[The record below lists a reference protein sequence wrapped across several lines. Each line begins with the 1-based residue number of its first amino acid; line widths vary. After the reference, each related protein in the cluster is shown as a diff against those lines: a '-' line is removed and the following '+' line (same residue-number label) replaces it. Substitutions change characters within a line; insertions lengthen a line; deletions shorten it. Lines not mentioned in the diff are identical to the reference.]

1 MKSPMRWRRKKKKE
15 CKKKS
20 GSTKVTGTTSET
32 AETSTTHTTTNARS
46 DTMQLKRLSSADD
59 SCCTRES
66 DDGNTASLS
75 YDSTINHHRALDAP
89 GWVSQT
95 SSNSWHE
102 NEKSACSSVIG
113 DKFCDFSSDTSQNNR
128 CSKSTASARSGADDI
143 FDVVSKCSSS
153 GTTSSMPSNFTLPLQ
168 EVRDAI
174 KYHERLGMA
183 LSKLAINPDLECKDS
198 CAYST
203 NSTPES
209 TLDSNG
215 MGGPNAIARRLGV
228 SVQNKRDGGV
238 SVSDAQNWTGFV
250 VDDASLASS
259 TRTNASKLEE
269 HLSYLE
275 EHMVQKAEAKPDE
288 PDIAPCLPGELSET
302 SRPNDHFFPDYEEL
316 ISPTNSACGSGVDG
330 VSGGSKRR
338 FSAASFGQ
346 LVTSFTPPSTP
357 LCSNISNSKLGS
369 CRLETKPD
377 ETESDDDTVHQN
389 DLDEILLCKDE
400 MIESMTRIQDET
412 ATIMLEANDNIQK
425 TIENEMEEQCTKLRT
440 TMTEITKCLETKSK
454 EMNKEN
460 LQTMRSRRSLS
471 SAPQTPLQD
480 KELLKT
486 IEFSLK
492 SIEKNMLKS
501 ISTQMES
508 DACQQRLMISEIV
521 EEKVSK
527 ALAGANLEVQ
537 LAVQEVKRE
546 KGRVA
551 QRALRDKTPPRLVP
565 TGSDKKATNSVRFSP
580 GFSPG
585 LPTSGAKKKDA
596 ATWIKHRNSVLG
608 KKSPG
613 NGKKTLEDSFAD
625 TEILLDSFVN
635 EMEDMIE
642 GMDKVAGRMQY
653 QESGW
658 EDEQEF

>member
-1 MKSPMRWRRKKKKE
+1 M
-15 CKKKS
+15 
-20 GSTKVTGTTSET
+20 
-32 AETSTTHTTTNARS
+32 H
-46 DTMQLKRLSSADD
+46 QLKRFPSADD
-59 SCCTRES
+59 SSCTRES
-66 DDGNTASLS
+66 DADDGNTASLS

-95 SSNSWHE
+95 NSNSWHE
-102 NEKSACSSVIG
+102 NERSACSSVVG
-113 DKFCDFSSDTSQNNR
+113 EKFCDFLSEDTSSQSNQSSR
-128 CSKSTASARSGADDI
+128 SKASPTSGAAMRTTTDDI

-153 GTTSSMPSNFTLPLQ
+153 GAMSSVPSNFTLPLQ

-183 LSKLAINPDLECKDS
+183 LSKLATNPDLECKDLAL

-203 NSTPES
+203 NSTAES

-215 MGGPNAIARRLGV
+215 IGWPNAVAKRLGV
-228 SVQNKRDGGV
+228 QQVPQHKRDGDV
-238 SVSDAQNWTGFV
+238 SNAQNWTGFV
-250 VDDASLASS
+250 VDYTSLSLASS

-275 EHMVQKAEAKPDE
+275 EHMAQKVE
-288 PDIAPCLPGELSET
+288 PRYHESESNVAPCPPSELSEI
-302 SRPNDHFFPDYEEL
+302 SRTNDHFFPVCEEL
-316 ISPTNSACGSGVDG
+316 VSPSDSACGSGEGG
-330 VSGGSKRR
+330 VSEGSKRR
-338 FSAASFGQ
+338 FSTASFGQ
-346 LVTSFTPPSTP
+346 HVTSFTPPSTP
-357 LCSNISNSKLGS
+357 LCSNIPLSRLGG
-369 CRLETKPD
+369 CRSETKPD
-377 ETESDDDTVHQN
+377 ETVSDDDTVHQN
-389 DLDEILLCKDE
+389 DLDDILLCKDE
-400 MIESMTRIQDET
+400 MIENMTRIQDET

-440 TMTEITKCLETKSK
+440 TLTEITKCMETKSK

-460 LQTMRSRRSLS
+460 NHQPRNRNSLS
-471 SAPQTPLQD
+471 SAPLTPRQD
-480 KELLKT
+480 KEILKT

-508 DACQQRLMISEIV
+508 DAYQQRLMISEMV
-521 EEKVSK
+521 EDKVSK

-537 LAVQEVKRE
+537 LAVQEVKKE

-551 QRALRDKTPPRLVP
+551 KRALRDKTSPRLAS
-565 TGSDKKATNSVRFSP
+565 TGSAKKAANSVRFSP

-585 LPTSGAKKKDA
+585 LSASGGKKKDA

-613 NGKKTLEDSFAD
+613 DAKKTLEDSFAD

-642 GMDKVAGRMQY
+642 GMDKVAGRLIQSDH
-653 QESGW
+653 ESGW
-658 EDEQEF
+658 EDEREL